1 MARKARD
8 PFAAYRPKK
17 EEVPVGSSIFT
28 LQTATLDQESR
39 FLAVIERLDID
50 KLFDPLG
57 QLMSGLFDGESASL
71 SGSLKV
77 IPKIAEVGPQIW
89 SAAQTVLGQQ
99 FTPAVRDASIALLDT
114 RVNRDMLSGLE
125 LLDDGNSEP
134 EIGGSGEYLGC
145 PGVRAFIAE
154 NLTLRQAVYIV
165 RSAWTINGYGEIV
178 GNLMP
183 LMMMEPSDQGPE
195 IEQA

>member
-1 MARKARD
+1 MARKAKD

-57 QLMSGLFDGESASL
+57 QLMSGLFDGDGATL

-114 RVNRDMLSGLE
+114 RVNREMLSS
-125 LLDDGNSEP
+125 LDLIDGASAEP
-134 EIGGSGEYLGC
+134 DVGASGEYLGC
-145 PGVRAFIAE
+145 PGVRGFIAD
-154 NLTLRQAVYIV
+154 NLTLRQAVYVV
-165 RSAWTINGYGEIV
+165 RCAWTINGYGEIV

-195 IEQA
+195 TEQA